1 MRDRYIDNTPWIHT
15 RYPFNLLFGP
25 KVRTPQEISPELF
38 INTSV
43 PQGFNFAGGYV
54 PPQAVLPAQLPAQL
68 PANLPAL
75 RPEGASVPAQV
86 PFQVPTAGMAAL
98 YGAGLGGLT
107 GAGLGL
113 LINGDA
119 AGAIG
124 GGLLGAGVGGA
135 AAPFLSP
142 YIVSKLNEIY
152 GLGGS

>member
-1 MRDRYIDNTPWIHT
+1 MRDRYIDDTPWIHK
-15 RYPFNLLFGP
+15 RYPFNVLFGP
-25 KVRTPQEISPELF
+25 KARTPQEVSPELF
-38 INTSV
+38 INTAV
-43 PQGFNFAGGYV
+43 PQGFNFAGEYV
-54 PPQAVLPAQLPAQL
+54 PPQAVLPAQLPAAL
-68 PANLPAL
+68 PVQ
-75 RPEGASVPAQV
+75 PEAVAPT
-86 PFQVPTAGMAAL
+86 PYQVPTAGTAML

-142 YIVSKLNEIY
+142 YLVAKLNELY
-152 GLGGS
+152 GLNGG

>member
-1 MRDRYIDNTPWIHT
+1 MRDRYTDNTPWIHK
-15 RYPFNLLFGP
+15 RYPFNVLFGP
-25 KVRTPQEISPELF
+25 KARTPQEISPELF

-43 PQGFNFAGGYV
+43 PQGFNFAGEYV
-54 PPQAVLPAQLPAQL
+54 PPQAVLPAQLPA
-68 PANLPAL
+68 NLPAL
-75 RPEGASVPAQV
+75 TPRDASVPAQA

-124 GGLLGAGVGGA
+124 GGLLGAEVGGV

-142 YIVSKLNEIY
+142 YLVAKLNELY
-152 GLGGS
+152 GLNGG

>member
-1 MRDRYIDNTPWIHT
+1 MRDRYIDNTPWIHK
-15 RYPFNLLFGP
+15 RYPFNVLFGP
-25 KVRTPQEISPELF
+25 KARTPQEISPELF

-43 PQGFNFAGGYV
+43 PQGFNFAGEYV
-54 PPQAVLPAQLPAQL
+54 PPQAVLPAQL

-75 RPEGASVPAQV
+75 RPEGAPVQVQAPFSVPE
-86 PFQVPTAGMAAL
+86 PGMAAL

-124 GGLLGAGVGGA
+124 GGLLGAGVGSV

-142 YIVSKLNEIY
+142 YLVAKLNELY
-152 GLGGS
+152 GLNGG